1 MRYFAKLYGLK
12 DTAQLNVTHIHRFHQ
27 YLRERKKERKDPN
40 GNQFFSETFI
50 YKTMIRIKA
59 YIKWL
64 DESSYLKTLKP
75 SEIPIQKIPRKV
87 PEFLTKQEIKQIL
100 TYLNDLVLKVET
112 TKCLKIE
119 KYAAYMRRALV
130 RMLYT
135 T

>member
-1 MRYFAKLYGLK
+1 
-12 DTAQLNVTHIHRFHQ
+12 
-27 YLRERKKERKDPN
+27 
-40 GNQFFSETFI
+40 
-50 YKTMIRIKA
+50 MIRIKA
-59 YIKWL
+59 YIKRL
-64 DESSYLKTLKP
+64 DESSYLKNLKP
-75 SEIPIQKIPRKV
+75 SEIPINKIPRKV
-87 PEFLTKQEIKQIL
+87 PEFLTKQEIKHIL